1 MAVAK
6 IRTCKE
12 DFKKSILETAKILTG
27 KADEIVE
34 DVDTSRVCRVSI
46 TLSLYP
52 SEVPELKVSKSY
64 CPIVDQ

>member
-6 IRTCKE
+6 TMDYKE
-12 DFKKSILETAKILTG
+12 DFKKSILGAAKILTE

-46 TLSLYP
+46 TLELHP

-64 CPIVDQ
+64 CPMGD